1 MADVRSGGAF
11 WEVYVKDEK
20 FRKGVANVEKQ
31 MRDVSRTTL
40 SVGKSLTALG
50 VTGAAAFAPAIKSAS
65 DLEEVVNKFNVVFKD
80 NAKAVRAWGK
90 SFGEE
95 VGRSERQILEFLG
108 NSQDLLVPLGLDRD
122 AAEETSK
129 QLTKLALDLGSFHN
143 MADGDAMRDLHAALT
158 GSGEVMK
165 KYGVVVSAATT
176 NQELLN
182 MQLDPKAATEAQK
195 AMARLTIIM
204 GGTTAAQG
212 DAMRSAGSF
221 ANQTKAL
228 KAELE
233 NTSATIGK
241 AVLPALTDI
250 VSLASSAAD
259 AVGDFAGEHP
269 EAIRVMGGLTIA
281 AGAGG
286 TALLTLGVALSTA
299 SSALQVY
306 NGISRAAQAGT
317 LTLEGTMSKAGMA
330 AKSMSIAVAGIALGA
345 IAFEAYQ
352 AAAGIDSMNAEL
364 AKSIQLAND
373 LANLTSEQDQDFI
386 AEIATLPPAQQVKA
400 LEEKLAAEEKRLEG
414 SETAIAS
421 AQSFRADQRDRTQS
435 KRDRFAGVLTL
446 IEPRA
451 AKLNEFAAEKVFQP
465 DDDEAA
471 ARIEAAKAERDRQK
485 DRVRNFRRQLVSAKA
500 LTNRFTGPADVSV
513 PAVQLPEAPPI
524 QPPRIPEF
532 RTGGYSPEVLDLVSQ
547 SRFAPAIREELGVGG
562 RGGNSQDL
570 LKRLTEQNAELLAVN
585 KDMRREL
592 KKSPVVVGE
601 R

>member
-20 FRKGVANVEKQ
+20 FRKGVSNVEKQ
-31 MRDVSRTTL
+31 MRSISRTTL

-108 NSQDLLVPLGLDRD
+108 NSQDLLVPLGFDRD

-165 KYGVVVSAATT
+165 KYGTVVSAATT

-182 MQLDPKAATEAQK
+182 MQLDPKTATEAQK
-195 AMARLTIIM
+195 AMARLNIIM
-204 GGTTAAQG
+204 GGTVDAQG

-250 VSLASSAAD
+250 VKLASSAAD
-259 AVGDFAGEHP
+259 AVGDFADEHP
-269 EAIRVMGGLTIA
+269 EAIRLAGGLTLA
-281 AGAGG
+281 AG
-286 TALLTLGVALSTA
+286 GVA
-299 SSALQVY
+299 V
-306 NGISRAAQAGT
+306 SRLGT
-317 LTLEGTMSKAGMA
+317 QYGQFCT
-330 AKSMSIAVAGIALGA
+330 
-345 IAFEAYQ
+345 
-352 AAAGIDSMNAEL
+352 
-364 AKSIQLAND
+364 
-373 LANLTSEQDQDFI
+373 ANL
-386 AEIATLPPAQQVKA
+386 
-400 LEEKLAAEEKRLEG
+400 
-414 SETAIAS
+414 
-421 AQSFRADQRDRTQS
+421 QRH
-435 KRDRFAGVLTL
+435 
-446 IEPRA
+446 
-451 AKLNEFAAEKVFQP
+451 
-465 DDDEAA
+465 
-471 ARIEAAKAERDRQK
+471 
-485 DRVRNFRRQLVSAKA
+485 
-500 LTNRFTGPADVSV
+500 
-513 PAVQLPEAPPI
+513 
-524 QPPRIPEF
+524 
-532 RTGGYSPEVLDLVSQ
+532 
-547 SRFAPAIREELGVGG
+547 
-562 RGGNSQDL
+562 
-570 LKRLTEQNAELLAVN
+570 
-585 KDMRREL
+585 
-592 KKSPVVVGE
+592 
-601 R
+601 